1 MAPGYPA
8 FACSQN
14 TELSKS
20 TDRRKHLNLLI
31 HDYSEENKRLY
42 GSMMPTAG
50 SLLKPVRDNVEDPRP
65 KYQALE
71 GDAAVSRQL
80 AAQVNNKRTPT
91 GQFFTT
97 INPTLWERQ
106 APPATYDGQ
115 NVTDTAVATVRGGSG
130 RLSASLGSDARM
142 APEHAHSHGGSIGAD
157 ASGIGGSTMLPPIG
171 SGGNSGSEGR
181 RSSWLLPWQTG
192 DRQLG
197 KAMADSI
204 RNKRTPIGAFANR
217 DLAKPNK

>member
-20 TDRRKHLNLLI
+20 TDRRKHMNLLI
-31 HDYSEENKRLY
+31 HDYSEENKRVY
-42 GSMMPTAG
+42 GNMMPTAG
-50 SLLKPVRDNVEDPRP
+50 SLLRPVREPVEDPRP

-71 GDAAVSRQL
+71 GEAAVSRQL
-80 AAQVNNKRTPT
+80 ASQVNNKRTPT

-97 INPTLWERQ
+97 INPTLYEKQ

-115 NVTDTAVATVRGGSG
+115 NVTDTAVMTLHGSG
-130 RLSASLGSDARM
+130 RLSNSMGSDPRIAVDL
-142 APEHAHSHGGSIGAD
+142 AQTHNSIGVD
-157 ASGIGGSTMLPPIG
+157 NGSGGTTTLPPING
-171 SGGNSGSEGR
+171 ADGR
-181 RSSWLLPWQTG
+181 RLSWLLPWQTG

-197 KAMADSI
+197 KSMADAI
-204 RNKRTPIGAFANR
+204 RHKRTPIGAFANR